1 VTGPLLHDD
10 WFADLRVLQ
19 ETGLKHRAVP
29 VTLETIRLPNGE
41 YDEVWVEGT
50 EVPAL
55 FMVAGTEI
63 AELAAVHGVRAVGVL
78 KMKIA
83 PALTEVG
90 QLYRVR
96 GIQRG
101 TERLWELKVTA
112 DLDQGQARIIRRTLV
127 EETEID

>member
-1 VTGPLLHDD
+1 
-10 WFADLRVLQ
+10 VLQ

-41 YDEVWVEGT
+41 YEEVWVEGT

-112 DLDQGQARIIRRTLV
+112 DLDQGQARVIRRTLV

>member
-1 VTGPLLHDD
+1 VTGPLLHAD
-10 WFADLRVLQ
+10 WCADLRVLQ

-41 YDEVWVEGT
+41 YEEVWVEGT

>member
-1 VTGPLLHDD
+1 MAAPIIPEPALSP
-10 WFADLRVLQ
+10 LRVMQ
-19 ETGLKHRAVP
+19 EKGLRHRATP